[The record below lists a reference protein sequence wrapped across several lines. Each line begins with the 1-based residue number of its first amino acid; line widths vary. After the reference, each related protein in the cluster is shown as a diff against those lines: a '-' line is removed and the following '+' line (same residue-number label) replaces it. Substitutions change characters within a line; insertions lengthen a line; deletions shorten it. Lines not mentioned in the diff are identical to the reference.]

1 MSGQSD
7 EADKSFEPTAQKL
20 EKARKKGEF
29 PKSTD
34 LHTAAAYAGLTLALL
49 AFGED
54 AVRGFGTVMMV
65 LLDQAASLAPL
76 MVDDSGTAAMGSV
89 LLDTARTLA
98 PLFFIP
104 ALAVLTSVLAQR
116 AFVVTPS
123 KLQPKLNRVN
133 PLSNAKN
140 KFGRAGLF
148 EFFKSFLKLVIY
160 SAILAFFLS
169 WRMADI
175 MSAVTGNPMLALQL
189 MAELLIAFLAIV
201 ILVAAAIGALDAM
214 FQHQEHLRK
223 NRMSRKEVQDEHK
236 EAEGDPH
243 LKQERRQRAQ
253 AIAMTQM
260 MADVPGADVVVV
272 NPTHYAVA
280 LRWDRSPGSAPACVA
295 KGVDEVALRI
305 REVAAEHGVPIH
317 SDPPTAR
324 ALHATTEIGDEIT
337 PDQYQ
342 AVAAAIRFAEAMRKK
357 ARDRFV

>member
-1 MSGQSD
+1 MSDQSD

-34 LHTAAAYAGLTLALL
+34 LHAAAAYAGLTAALL
-49 AFGED
+49 AFGEQ
-54 AVRGFGTVMMV
+54 AVRGFGTAMMV
-65 LLDQAASLAPL
+65 PLDQASSFAPQ
-76 MVDDSGTAAMGSV
+76 MVSDAGAAPMGGILWES
-89 LLDTARTLA
+89 ARTLA
-98 PLFFIP
+98 PVFFIP
-104 ALAVLTSVLAQR
+104 AFAVLASVLAQQ

-123 KLQPKLNRVN
+123 KLQPKLSRVN
-133 PLSNAKN
+133 PISNAKN

-148 EFFKSFLKLVIY
+148 EFFKSFLKLLIY
-160 SAILAFFLS
+160 SAILAIFLS
-169 WRMADI
+169 WRMEDI
-175 MSAVTGNPMLALQL
+175 MSAVAGNPMLALKL
-189 MAELLIAFLAIV
+189 MADLLLAFLGVVIV
-201 ILVAAAIGALDAM
+201 VAAAIGGLDAM
-214 FQHQEHLRK
+214 FQHQEHIRK

-260 MADVPGADVVVV
+260 MADVPSADVVVV

-280 LRWDRSPGSAPACVA
+280 LRWDRTPGSAPACVA

-305 REVAAEHGVPIH
+305 REIAAENSVPIH

-324 ALHATTEIGDEIT
+324 ALHATTGIGDEIS
-337 PDQYQ
+337 PDHYQ

-357 ARDRFV
+357 AKDRFV